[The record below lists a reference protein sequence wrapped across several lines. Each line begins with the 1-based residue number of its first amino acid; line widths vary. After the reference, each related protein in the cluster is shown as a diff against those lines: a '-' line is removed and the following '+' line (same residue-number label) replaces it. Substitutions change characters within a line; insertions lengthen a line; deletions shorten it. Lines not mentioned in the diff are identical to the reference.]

1 MKVSEHAKY
10 DFEAIRIKQMYI
22 DGILCKI
29 AIIIL
34 CLIAFYLEAKFESMV
49 KSKQINPK
57 DYMEI
62 TAEKIDA
69 ASNTIENNDFGFLY
83 AQQQARQAGELTF
96 TYNDATFSASENYDS
111 LTTYKATF
119 EFNLEGNNHKISYT
133 YNNESDIPETV
144 KIWVNKNKASEVNL
158 QQSDMLSTKPK
169 NNAVQAFFILT
180 FMKIIISSVLIIM
193 LILIVSNVY
202 EYQHPEKK
210 MNKTIDLSKKQQEK
224 HEAN

>member
-1 MKVSEHAKY
+1 MKVSEHTKY
-10 DFEAIRIKQMYI
+10 DFEAMYRKQIYI

-34 CLIAFYLEAKFESMV
+34 CISAFYLEAKFESMV

-57 DYMEI
+57 DYIEL
-62 TAEKIDA
+62 TAEKIDV

-96 TYNDATFSASENYDS
+96 SYNDAIFSTSENYSS

-119 EFNLEGNNHKISYT
+119 EFNLEGNNHKIAYT
-133 YNNESDIPETV
+133 YDNESDIPETV
-144 KIWVNKNKASEVNL
+144 TIWVNKNKASEVNL
-158 QQSDMLSTKPK
+158 QQSDILSTKPK
-169 NNAVQAFFILT
+169 NNVVQAFFILA
-180 FMKIIISSVLIIM
+180 FMKILISSVLVIM

-202 EYQHPEKK
+202 KYHHPEKRRI
-210 MNKTIDLSKKQQEK
+210 NQ
-224 HEAN
+224 